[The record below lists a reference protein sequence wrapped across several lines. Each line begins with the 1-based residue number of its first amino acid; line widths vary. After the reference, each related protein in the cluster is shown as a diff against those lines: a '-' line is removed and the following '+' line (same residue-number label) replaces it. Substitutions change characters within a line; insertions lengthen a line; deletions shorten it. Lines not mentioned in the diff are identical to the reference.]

1 MRNQVRTSVA
11 IALALVL
18 AGVGGCDFLLPGAG
32 DPGYTPFFDPPTV
45 ELQQAAL
52 TEYPGIDDLGAW
64 YCPELIG
71 QGGDIACD
79 LLLGPAPA
87 TEDMQ
92 FLFQVGIDVSNP
104 NSYPLPAVE
113 LLVSLTLFPD
123 VADQT
128 LGALCLGFCDEHD
141 SDCSPEPLEGQ
152 CSSDEP
158 ELITIDDF
166 GAAALNL
173 LFAVVTEGDGLV
185 PPELRIRTI
194 PAGESGT
201 MYIALGVGV
210 QAMLDLLEVVF
221 YDHWD
226 EYVDAGDFS
235 MIVPYR
241 VEGTLWFVIEGLGKI
256 PISFGPLDGE
266 WII

>member
-1 MRNQVRTSVA
+1 MRNLTMVLLLTM
-11 IALALVL
+11 LVSSL
-18 AGVGGCDFLLPGAG
+18 MLGCDFLLPGDG
-32 DPGYTPFFDPPTV
+32 EPGFGSLFKAPKV

-52 TEYPGIDDLGAW
+52 TEYPGVGELGAW

-71 QGGDIACD
+71 GGGAIACD
-79 LLLGPAPA
+79 LLLGPAPYE
-87 TEDMQ
+87 EDMQ
-92 FLFQVGIDVSNP
+92 FLFQVGIDVENP

-128 LGALCLGFCDEHD
+128 LGAICLGFCDEND
-141 SDCSPEPLEGQ
+141 LDCSPEPLAGQ

-158 ELITIDDF
+158 ELVTIEDF

-173 LFAVVTEGDGLV
+173 VFAVVSQGGGV

-201 MYIALGVGV
+201 MYIALGVSLTT
-210 QAMLDLLEVVF
+210 MLDLLETVF
-221 YDHWD
+221 YDHWAD
-226 EYVDAGDFS
+226 YVDTGDLAV
-235 MIVPYR
+235 IIPYR
-241 VEGTLWFVIEGLGKI
+241 VEGTLWFVVEGLGKI

-266 WII
+266 WVI